1 MAGYPPPYPPPGY
14 DPRAQRRFLRDQAR
28 AQRDAFRAQR
38 QQMRY
43 QMLGMRRSSI
53 LSPIL
58 LVAIGVVFLLIESGR
73 VDRSRFWGWYGHWW
87 PMLLVAAG
95 LVALV
100 EWLVDQQVLR
110 DPRQPRYRRSLGGGV
125 FVLILFFVIGG
136 VIAGS
141 VHEFPSGTSMM
152 FPGVHFGSDSFDE
165 LFGDKHESD
174 QTLDL
179 AFAPGAS
186 LTVVN
191 PRGDVT
197 VSGTSDDNRIH
208 IAVHKQVYASSDSE
222 ADAKAQKLV
231 PATSSFGSA
240 LSLSIRAID
249 GARADL
255 VIQVP
260 AAAALTVNANRGDVH
275 VTSIQAAVGVTAN
288 RGDIEL
294 SAIGGP
300 ATAHLNSMGSSLSA
314 HNLEGGIAVQGHAE
328 DITLADVTG
337 PVSISGEYFGTTL
350 LQHIN
355 GSIHFHTS
363 RTDFQLA
370 RLDGQ
375 VEISPDSNLS
385 ADQVLGP
392 VVLTTRERNIT
403 LDRVAGDI
411 AVTNRNGAINL
422 TAAPALGNITI
433 EDRSGN
439 VKLVVPEKAG
449 YSLQAGTTNGNIES
463 DVPLSASGSDHEK
476 SLSGTVGGG
485 GPTVRITTTNG
496 DISIDK
502 ADVQPLPPTA
512 PAPPK
517 ITLAP
522 PPAPPNAPH
531 QPKAPAA
538 QKPSATPKPP
548 TPAKTPDQ

>member
-14 DPRAQRRFLRDQAR
+14 DPREQRRFLRDQAR
-28 AQRDAFRAQR
+28 AQRAAYRAQR
-38 QQMRY
+38 DAMRY
-43 QMLGMRRSSI
+43 QMRGMRRSSV
-53 LSPIL
+53 LAPIL
-58 LVAIGVVFLLIESGR
+58 LVAIGVVVLLIESGR
-73 VDRSRFWGWYGHWW
+73 IDRGWFWAWYGHWW
-87 PMLLVAAG
+87 PLLLVIAG
-95 LVALV
+95 LVVLG
-100 EWLVDQQVLR
+100 EWVVDQQVLR
-110 DPRQPRYRRSLGGGV
+110 DPQQPRYRRSLGGGV
-125 FVLILFFVIGG
+125 FVLMLFFVISG
-136 VIAGS
+136 VIAS
-141 VHEFPSGTSMM
+141 AAHDFPSGYSTM
-152 FPGVHFGSDSFDE
+152 FPGTHFGPDTLDE
-165 LFGDKHESD
+165 IFGDKHESD
-174 QTLDL
+174 QTVDL
-179 AFAPGAS
+179 AFNPGTS

-197 VSGTSDDNRIH
+197 ISGTSDDNRIH

-222 ADAKAQKLV
+222 ADSKADRLA
-231 PATSSFGSA
+231 PSTTTSGS
-240 LSLSIRAID
+240 SLAVTLPGID

-260 AAAALTVNANRGDVH
+260 TAAPLTVNANRGDVH
-275 VTSIQAAVGVTAN
+275 IASIKASVGVTAN

-294 SAIGGP
+294 SAISGP
-300 ATAHLNSMGSSLSA
+300 VTAHINSMGSSISA
-314 HNLEGGIAVQGHAE
+314 HSLDGGITLQGRAE
-328 DITLADVTG
+328 DVTFADVAG

-355 GSIHFHTS
+355 GSVHFHTS

-411 AVTNRNGAINL
+411 AVTNRNGAIDL
-422 TAAPALGNITI
+422 TAAPTLGNITI
-433 EDRSGN
+433 EDRTGN
-439 VKLVVPEKAG
+439 VKLIVPEKAG

-463 DVPLSASGSDHEK
+463 DLPLSASNSDHEK
-476 SLSGTVGGG
+476 SLSGTVGAG

-522 PPAPPNAPH
+522 STPTPPAPKAAPK
-531 QPKAPAA
+531 QAA
-538 QKPSATPKPP
+538 APKPP
-548 TPAKTPDQ
+548 AAPKTPDQ

>member
-125 FVLILFFVIGG
+125 FVLMLFFVISG
-136 VIAGS
+136 VIAGGI
-141 VHEFPSGTSMM
+141 HEFPSGYSKL
-152 FPGVHFGSDSFDE
+152 FPGTHFGPDTLDE
-165 LFGDKHESD
+165 IFGDKHESD
-174 QTLDL
+174 QTMDL
-179 AFAPGAS
+179 AFNPGTS
-186 LTVVN
+186 LSVVN

-197 VSGTSDDNRIH
+197 ISGTSDDNRIH

-222 ADAKAQKLV
+222 ADRKAQDLV
-231 PATSSFGSA
+231 PATITSGF
-240 LSLSIRAID
+240 SLSVNMPAMD

-260 AAAALTVNANRGDVH
+260 TAAATTVTANRGDVH
-275 VTSIQAAVGVTAN
+275 VTSIKAPVGVTAN

-294 SAIGGP
+294 SAISGP
-300 ATAHLNSMGSSLSA
+300 VTTHINSMSSSISA
-314 HNLEGGIAVQGHAE
+314 HSLDGGITIQGHAE

-355 GSIHFHTS
+355 GSVHFHTS

-385 ADQVLGP
+385 ADQVMGP

-411 AVTNRNGAINL
+411 AVTNRNGAIDL

-433 EDRSGN
+433 EDRTGN
-439 VKLVVPEKAG
+439 IRLVVPEKAG

-463 DVPLSASGSDHEK
+463 DLPLSASNSDHEK

-485 GPTVRITTTNG
+485 GPTLRITTTNG
-496 DISIDK
+496 DISVNK

-512 PAPPK
+512 PVAPK

-522 PPAPPNAPH
+522 PVTPPSAKP
-531 QPKAPAA
+531 PAA
-538 QKPSATPKPP
+538 PKPPATPKPP
-548 TPAKTPDQ
+548 APAKTPDQ